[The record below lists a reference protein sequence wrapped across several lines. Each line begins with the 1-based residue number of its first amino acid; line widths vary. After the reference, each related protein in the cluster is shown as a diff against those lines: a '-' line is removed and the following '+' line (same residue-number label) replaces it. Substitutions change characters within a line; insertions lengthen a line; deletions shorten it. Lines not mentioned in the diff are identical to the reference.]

1 MQPKF
6 VEFETNYTV
15 YIKPADSHLY
25 FHTDRIP
32 AIKINQM
39 YPKRCCSQLCLI
51 CNSDI
56 NYTTKSKEYT
66 KYLVNKEHDI
76 KWVQQC
82 FSNIGE
88 TSQQK
93 TQKKVNP
100 RNADTNVVFSTSIFN
115 SLRPNLNKIM
125 NKNIHVLLT
134 NDNLRKLYPKGR
146 ILFVN
151 KMKKNLEQLLM

>member
-1 MQPKF
+1 M
-6 VEFETNYTV
+6 
-15 YIKPADSHLY
+15 
-25 FHTDRIP
+25 
-32 AIKINQM
+32 
-39 YPKRCCSQLCLI
+39 
-51 CNSDI
+51 
-56 NYTTKSKEYT
+56 
-66 KYLVNKEHDI
+66 
-76 KWVQQC
+76 QQC

-100 RNADTNVVFSTSIFN
+100 RNADANVVFSTSIFN

-151 KMKKNLEQLLM
+151 KMKKNLEQLLMWSGQYNKKDDQWLSVVPLIVATKILTPAKF